1 MQTLFKFKFRFSK
14 KKKQYFKYFLQELY
28 IFKIQAFENYLL
40 YQF

>member
-1 MQTLFKFKFRFSK
+1 MQTLFKFKFRFK
-14 KKKQYFKYFLQELY
+14 KKIQYFKYFLQELY